1 MELRRGIR
9 YRLDAA
15 AIFSWEGGSRGRFH
29 GEGVTRD
36 ISAQGAFILTA
47 TMPPPG
53 SLIHVDLFLP
63 SLSAKSVDVRIRGEA
78 RVIRV
83 DYQSTDSWIHG
94 FAVAT
99 DDLNQWG
106 LSVNSDQTEISSAEA
121 ATAN

>member
-1 MELRRGIR
+1 LRKGIR

-15 AIFSWEGGSRGRFH
+15 AIFSWEGGSRGCFH
-29 GEGVTRD
+29 GEGITRD

-63 SLSAKSVDVRIRGEA
+63 SLSTTNVDVRITGEA

-106 LSVNSDQTEISSAEA
+106 LTVNSGQAEVSSAEA
-121 ATAN
+121 TTPN